1 MQRLSSWPL
10 LWLLSSLRW
19 TSTRDRLTDLAA
31 EEGRVRAQI
40 KSAGTADKPKRD
52 PAQAPREGWVLRSA
66 SSRRRDALGSCDS
79 TSVSIAT
86 ALLQALPSRLL
97 VRDRDAVFRV
107 RGEEHLIT
115 PIEQSV
121 TDLLGPSSVL

>member
-10 LWLLSSLRW
+10 LWLFSSLRW
-19 TSTRDRLTDLAA
+19 ISTRDRL
-31 EEGRVRAQI
+31 RAQI
-40 KSAGTADKPKRD
+40 KKRD
-52 PAQAPREGWVLRSA
+52 DAERKTSPRGEPGPDRASA
-66 SSRRRDALGSCDS
+66 CLPFPRRRDALGSCDS

-107 RGEEHLIT
+107 RGEETL
-115 PIEQSV
+115 
-121 TDLLGPSSVL
+121 

>member
-1 MQRLSSWPL
+1 MPRLSWPL
-10 LWLLSSLRW
+10 LWLFSSLRW

-40 KSAGTADKPKRD
+40 KKGDDAERSGPRGPPGPD
-52 PAQAPREGWVLRSA
+52 PASA
-66 SSRRRDALGSCDS
+66 CLTFPRRRDALGSCGS

-86 ALLQALPSRLL
+86 APLQALPSRLP

-107 RGEEHLIT
+107 RGEEHIIT

>member
-10 LWLLSSLRW
+10 LWLFSSLRW

-40 KSAGTADKPKRD
+40 KKRD
-52 PAQAPREGWVLRSA
+52 DAERRTSPRGEPGPDPASA
-66 SSRRRDALGSCDS
+66 CLPFPRRRDALGSCDS

-121 TDLLGPSSVL
+121 TDLLGPLFVL